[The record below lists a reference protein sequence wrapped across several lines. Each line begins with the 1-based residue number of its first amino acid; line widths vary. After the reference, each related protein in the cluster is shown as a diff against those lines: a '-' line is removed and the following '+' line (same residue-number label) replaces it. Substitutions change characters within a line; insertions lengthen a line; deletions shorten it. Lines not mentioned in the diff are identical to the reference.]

1 MTQHRIVIVG
11 ASGAIGAALTYRF
24 ASEPDAQVFAFSRS
38 PRTWEQSNIQSGR
51 LDFSDEESIQRAA
64 EIAAAS
70 GPLDRVIVAVGLLH
84 SATMRPEKALK
95 ELERTNFEACFLANV
110 IGPMLVAKHFLG
122 LLHPSRPAVFA
133 ALSARVGSIS
143 DNRLGGWYAYRS
155 SKAALNMALK
165 TASIEVAR
173 RNKQAIV
180 VGLHP
185 GTVASAL
192 SAPFLERVPPQ
203 RLFTPDQAAGHLMK
217 VIERL
222 RPEDTGKLF
231 AWDGSEIPF

>member
-1 MTQHRIVIVG
+1 MTQNCIVIVG
-11 ASGAIGAALTYRF
+11 ASGAIGAALTHRF
-24 ASEPDAQVFAFSRS
+24 ASAPNAQVFAFSRS
-38 PRTWEQSNIQSGR
+38 PKTWEQINIEAGR
-51 LDFSDEESIQRAA
+51 LDFSDEDSIRQAA
-64 EIAAAS
+64 KFVAET
-70 GPLDRVIVAVGLLH
+70 GPVDRVIVTAGLLH
-84 SATMRPEKALK
+84 TQTMRPEKALK
-95 ELERTNFEACFLANV
+95 ELESANFEACFLANT

-122 LLHPSRPAVFA
+122 ALSHQRPAVFA

-165 TASIEVAR
+165 TASIEMAR

-203 RLFTPDQAAGHLMK
+203 QLFTPDQAAGHLMN
-217 VIERL
+217 VIEGL